1 MIGNV
6 GRFLPPK
13 PGSVRHGLHG
23 FSLVRHVN
31 TRRTLPLAALAAI
44 VACAPGCGR
53 KPAPDATLALQE
65 SFQTAPPEV
74 QQLVAQVNTQL
85 KAGQVAEA
93 TRTLAP
99 VVSGRPLTDPQR
111 QAVGV
116 ALQQINKSIAAN
128 PKLHTKEV
136 YELRARMFN
145 AVHSGPRF

>member
-1 MIGNV
+1 MA
-6 GRFLPPK
+6 K
-13 PGSVRHGLHG
+13 PC
-23 FSLVRHVN
+23 SLVLSV
-31 TRRTLPLAALAAI
+31 LLAI
-44 VACAPGCGR
+44 VACAPGCG
-53 KPAPDATLALQE
+53 KKAAPDATQPLQQ
-65 SFQTAPPEV
+65 SFQTAAPEV
-74 QQLVAQVNTQL
+74 QQVIAQVNTQL

-99 VVSGRPLTDPQR
+99 VVSGRPLSEAQK

-128 PKLHTKEV
+128 PKLDTKEM

>member
-1 MIGNV
+1 MKSFTLLWLGIWTALVLGGV
-6 GRFLPPK
+6 GCQK
-13 PGSVRHGLHG
+13 E
-23 FSLVRHVN
+23 
-31 TRRTLPLAALAAI
+31 A
-44 VACAPGCGR
+44 
-53 KPAPDATLALQE
+53 APDATQPLQQ
-65 SFQTAPPEV
+65 SFQAAAPEV
-74 QQLVAQVNTQL
+74 QRVIAQVNTQL

-116 ALQQINKSIAAN
+116 ALQQINKAIAAN
-128 PKLHTKEV
+128 PKLDTKEM

>member
-1 MIGNV
+1 MNM
-6 GRFLPPK
+6 
-13 PGSVRHGLHG
+13 H
-23 FSLVRHVN
+23 
-31 TRRTLPLAALAAI
+31 RTLSLAVLAAI
-44 VACAPGCGR
+44 VICTPGCG
-53 KPAPDATLALQE
+53 KKAASDATQPLQQ
-65 SFQTAPPEV
+65 SFQTAAPEV
-74 QQLVAQVNTQL
+74 QQVIAQVNTHL

-99 VVSGRPLTDPQR
+99 VVSGRPLNDAQR

-128 PKLHTKEV
+128 PKLDTKEM

>member
-1 MIGNV
+1 VKPTASGEYMKSFTLLWLGIWTALVLGGV
-6 GRFLPPK
+6 GCQK
-13 PGSVRHGLHG
+13 K
-23 FSLVRHVN
+23 
-31 TRRTLPLAALAAI
+31 A
-44 VACAPGCGR
+44 
-53 KPAPDATLALQE
+53 APDATQPLQQ
-65 SFQTAPPEV
+65 SFQAAAPEV
-74 QQLVAQVNTQL
+74 QRVIAQVNTQL

-116 ALQQINKSIAAN
+116 ALQQINKAIAAN
-128 PKLHTKEV
+128 PKLDTKEM